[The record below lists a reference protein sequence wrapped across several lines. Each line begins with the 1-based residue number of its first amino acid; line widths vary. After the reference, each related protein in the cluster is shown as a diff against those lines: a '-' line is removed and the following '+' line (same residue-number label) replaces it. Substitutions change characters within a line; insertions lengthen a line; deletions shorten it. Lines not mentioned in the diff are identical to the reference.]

1 MSEVKKIENCKVELS
16 TTVDGDKW
24 KEAIKKAFKKL
35 ANNIEIKGFR
45 KGQAPE
51 SVLKKHI
58 VDEQVQYEAAQALA
72 QDVLLKGIE
81 EQKLELIDR
90 PELKID
96 SISNDECKFTF
107 VCPVEPDV
115 DLGDY
120 KNLGYKV
127 EDSSVSDG
135 EVEAEL
141 DKLKE
146 QKAELEIKENGTVE
160 NGDIAVIDYEGFKDG
175 VPFEGGKAEN
185 HELTIGSGT
194 FIPGFEDQ
202 IIGMKAEDEKDINV
216 TFPEDYHAEDL
227 KGKAVVF
234 KVKLHE
240 IKKKVL
246 ATIDDEL
253 VKDLKIDNVNTV
265 DELKNYIKDTLLQNK
280 KYEAENKAL
289 EDALNKL
296 IETSNIDVP
305 DVMVNRECDDLLQN
319 YSQRMMQQG
328 IALDQFMKIT
338 GQTKEQLKENFKP
351 EAIKRI
357 KTTLCLKKIAEIEKI
372 EATKEDVD
380 KAIEDMAKQYGL
392 TVEQLKTYGLS
403 EDEVK
408 KDVVIQKALDFIKK

>member
-1 MSEVKKIENCKVELS
+1 MSEVKKVENCKVELTS
-16 TTVDGDKW
+16 TVDGDKW
-24 KEAIKKAFKKL
+24 KDALKKAFKKL
-35 ANNIEIKGFR
+35 ANSVEIKGFR

-58 VDEQVQYEAAQALA
+58 SNEQVQYEAAQGLA
-72 QDVLLKGIE
+72 QDVLLKGIDE
-81 EQKLELIDR
+81 HELALIDR

-96 SISNDECKFTF
+96 AINDNECKFTF

-115 DLGDY
+115 EIGDY

-127 EDSSVSDG
+127 EDSSVTDG

-146 QKAELEIKENGTVE
+146 QKAELEIKEDGAVE

-202 IIGMKAEDEKDINV
+202 IIGMKAEEEKDINV

-253 VKDLKIDNVNTV
+253 VKDLKIENVNTV
-265 DELKNYIKDTLLQNK
+265 DELKNYIKDTLLKNK
-280 KYEAENKAL
+280 QYEAENKAL
-289 EDALNKL
+289 EEALNKL
-296 IETSNIDVP
+296 IENSKIDVP
-305 DVMVNRECDDLLQN
+305 DAMVTRECDDMLQE
-319 YSQRMMQQG
+319 YGQRLMQQG
-328 IALDQFMKIT
+328 ISLDQFMKIT
-338 GQTKEQLKENFKP
+338 GQTADQLKENFKT

-357 KTTLCLKKIAEIEKI
+357 KTSLCLKKISELEKV
-372 EATKEDVD
+372 EVTKEDVD

-392 TVEQLKTYGLS
+392 TVEQIKQYGL
-403 EDEVK
+403 DENQVK
-408 KDVVIQKALDFIKK
+408 ADLKVQKALDIIKK